1 MLTIYMEEPIKRGKC
16 QCCGEIEWLFRDGKR
31 LICGMCKQD
40 KQLMGMTMEADKCID
55 QDH

>member
-1 MLTIYMEEPIKRGKC
+1 VLTIYMEEPIKRGKC